1 MAIRSF
7 DRRVLASALMSVVFV
22 VAGSAFAQTASPPKP
37 GLDPAKIQE
46 LQAEGVRFQAR
57 IDEAA
62 RAFERN
68 ARLRKFTP
76 EQRRDLTRFVS
87 ASLLFALLHEVG
99 HALISE
105 MGLPVLGREE
115 DAADAY
121 AVFALLR
128 IQTEFTE
135 SVLIEAAKSW
145 FLVDERA
152 QTEGIKA
159 SMYDKHGMDKQRAY
173 QIVCLMVGFDADKF
187 GKLARDVGMPE
198 DRQASCVGDYMNAWW
213 SWDTLLKPHLRATDQ
228 PKQRIDAVY
237 GPGKGMFDSY
247 AGAARTIR
255 LLETIAAA
263 ESDLYVWRAPFTIR
277 MEACGSQNAH
287 WDNDAKK
294 ILICY
299 EVAAD
304 FASLYGEYVILKAPS
319 SRKQPSYRSPVGG
332 SCPPDQ
338 LDVAAADAIRY
349 YSGGE
354 H

>member
-1 MAIRSF
+1 MAIHSF
-7 DRRVLASALMSVVFV
+7 DRRVFASALMSVVLV
-22 VAGSAFAQTASPPKP
+22 VAAPAFAQTATPPKP
-37 GLDPAKIQE
+37 GPDPANIQE
-46 LQAEGVRFQAR
+46 LQAEGMRFQAR

-68 ARLRKFTP
+68 ARIRKFTP

-87 ASLLFALLHEVG
+87 ANLLFALVHEVG

-121 AVFALLR
+121 AVLSLLR
-128 IQTEFTE
+128 IGTDFTE
-135 SVLIEAAKSW
+135 SVLIEAARSW

-159 SMYDKHGMDKQRAY
+159 SMYDRHGMDKQRAY

-187 GKLARDVGMPE
+187 RKLASDVGMPE
-198 DRQASCVGDYMNAWW
+198 DRQDSCVGDYMNAQW
-213 SWDTLLKPHLRATDQ
+213 SWDRLLKSHLRAAGQ
-228 PKQRIDAVY
+228 PKQKIDAVY
-237 GPGKGMFDSY
+237 RPGKGMFDSY

-263 ESDLYVWRAPFTIR
+263 ESDRYVWRAPFTIE
-277 MEACGSQNAH
+277 MDVCGSQDAH
-287 WDNDAKK
+287 WDNDSKK

-304 FASLYGEYVILKAPS
+304 FASLYADYVILKNPS
-319 SRKQPSYRSPVGG
+319 SHKQHVYRSRVGT